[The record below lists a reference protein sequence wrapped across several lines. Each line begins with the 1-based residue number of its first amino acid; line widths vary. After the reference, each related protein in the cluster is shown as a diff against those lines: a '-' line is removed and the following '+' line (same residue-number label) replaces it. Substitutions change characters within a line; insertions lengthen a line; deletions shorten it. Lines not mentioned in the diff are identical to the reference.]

1 MIRSSERQWVS
12 SGELFLDDSRSQ
24 VSHRDDG
31 VGIQAILLSPIAS
44 NAAAKRDAA
53 VRMWFHVVQP
63 VR

>member
-1 MIRSSERQWVS
+1 MIRSSERQRVCLD
-12 SGELFLDDSRSQ
+12 ELFYMTPARSEG
-24 VSHRDDG
+24 HRDDG